1 MKNAFC
7 HRRDLRNEADVEQN
21 FVRRLLESNALGY
34 KDREIR
40 PKATLESLTVGSVDE
55 KPLHRPD
62 FALKVGGHIRWVLE
76 AKAPAE
82 RLRNHVGQAD
92 GYCCAINSTYKTIT
106 PVEFFVLSNGI
117 KTNLYRPG
125 NATPVMSL
133 SFEQFETGNPQYL
146 EFTETLHAE
155 AFRSRSPAPE
165 GAKYIVLRKPK
176 IREVN
181 YVFAWCHQHIHSA
194 DKISQAKGFEEFV
207 KLIALK
213 LMTDKKIRDNYPGAS
228 FEKEF
233 EYPADA
239 IPFSARWINEQ
250 EATTVNPINT
260 ILFKGF
266 MDEVNRDIAL
276 RIRKPFFNVGE
287 QINLKPETIKAVVE
301 RLEDLFLFG
310 IDADLNGRLF
320 EEFLS
325 ATMRGKDLGQY
336 FTPRTLVKLGVGLG
350 NVGVDD
356 MVLDGCCGT
365 GGFLIDALSEM
376 WPQVN
381 RNVSMSDTEK
391 EDKKKKIADEQ
402 IYGIDFG
409 TSPNLAKLARLNM
422 FLHGDGGSRIFN
434 TDALDLKLVEQA
446 TDTPD
451 EAAEKRELR
460 DHGLGG
466 FDVVLTNPPFSKKY
480 ERKKP
485 ADRAILEQYD
495 VAHQRASLTAKMM
508 FFEMY
513 YHYLRPGGRLISV
526 IDDGF
531 LGVQTYRWFR
541 DKLRSWYIVKAVV
554 SLPGDAFQRSDA
566 RVKTSFVVLQK
577 RNPNHSSTTQPPVF
591 MYGCQYVGNDDPKRQ
606 RWMPGDEVLRANA
619 LKEVE
624 MVVREFRQFLSGEGT
639 NQYIVQPER
648 LHDRLDVKH
657 CLIDADARVN
667 DWNCANGVT
676 LYRLGDIV
684 SEKDFPSSD
693 IIDCPRYDDH
703 VQLVIVT
710 YSGKAVADRTLY
722 PKTETRYPHL
732 FRVRAGDIL
741 MSNIAASYGSMT
753 VVPDECDGMVVS
765 KEYTVLTTKEGFSPH
780 VVCAILRSPEIRAE
794 LLLRATGANRT
805 RVKWIS
811 IATIQFP
818 YPDQAVAEQFI
829 ASIENADIAER
840 RAEKERNKALR
851 TIGDAL
857 LLGKDRASYLL
868 TAFKP
873 PK

>member
-1 MKNAFC
+1 
-7 HRRDLRNEADVEQN
+7 
-21 FVRRLLESNALGY
+21 
-34 KDREIR
+34 
-40 PKATLESLTVGSVDE
+40 
-55 KPLHRPD
+55 
-62 FALKVGGHIRWVLE
+62 
-76 AKAPAE
+76 
-82 RLRNHVGQAD
+82 
-92 GYCCAINSTYKTIT
+92 
-106 PVEFFVLSNGI
+106 
-117 KTNLYRPG
+117 
-125 NATPVMSL
+125 MSL
-133 SFEQFETGNPQYL
+133 SFVQFENGNPQYR
-146 EFTETLHAE
+146 EFAKTLRAE
-155 AFRSRSPAPE
+155 AFRRRSPTLAS
-165 GAKYIVLRKPK
+165 KSYIVLRKPE

-213 LMTDKKIRDNYPGAS
+213 LMADKRIRDDYPGAS
-228 FEKEF
+228 FETEF

-239 IPFSARWINEQ
+239 IPFSTRWINEQ

-260 ILFKGF
+260 ILFKKF
-266 MDEVNRDIAL
+266 MDKVTRDIAL
-276 RIRKPFFNVGE
+276 RIRKPFFDVGE

-320 EEFLS
+320 QEFLS

-350 NVGVDD
+350 AVGVDD

-376 WPQVN
+376 WAQVN
-381 RNVSMSDTEK
+381 RNVSMSDAEK
-391 EDKKKKIADEQ
+391 EGKKKKIADEQ

-434 TDALDLKLVEQA
+434 TDALDLELIEQA
-446 TDTPD
+446 ADTPD
-451 EAAEKRELR
+451 EVAEKRELR
-460 DHGLGG
+460 DHGLPGG
-466 FDVVLTNPPFSKKY
+466 FDVVLTNPPFSKRY

-485 ADRAILEQYD
+485 SDRAILEQYD
-495 VAHQRASLTAKMM
+495 VAHRRANLPAKMM

-513 YHYLRPGGRLISV
+513 YHYLRPGGTLVSV

-531 LGVQTYRWFR
+531 LGVKSYKWFR
-541 DKLRSWYIVKAVV
+541 EKLRSWYTIKAVV

-577 RNPNHSSTTQPPVF
+577 RNPHHPSTAQPPVF
-591 MYGCQYVGNDDPKRQ
+591 MCGCQYVGNDDPKRQ
-606 RWMPGDEVLRANA
+606 RWMPGDEALRAKA
-619 LKEVE
+619 LEEVE
-624 MVVREFRQFLSGEGT
+624 MVVREFRRFLAGKGAS
-639 NQYIVQPER
+639 QYIVQPER

-657 CLIDADARVN
+657 CLIDADARVD
-667 DWNCANGVT
+667 DWKAASDVT

-684 SEKDFPSSD
+684 VEKDFPSGD
-693 IIDCPRYDDH
+693 IIDCPRH
-703 VQLVIVT
+703 QGHIQLVIVT
-710 YSGKAVADRTLY
+710 YVGKAVADRTLY
-722 PKTETRYPHL
+722 PKTETKYPHL

-753 VVPDECDGMVVS
+753 VVPGECDGMVVS
-765 KEYTVLTTKEGFSPH
+765 KEYTVLTTKQGFSPH

-805 RVKWIS
+805 RVKWRD
-811 IATIQFP
+811 IASVQFP
-818 YPDQAVAEQFI
+818 YPDETIAEQFMAGI
-829 ASIENADIAER
+829 KNADVAQR
-840 RAEKERNKALR
+840 RAEEERNRALGM
-851 TIGDAL
+851 IGDAL
-857 LLGKDRASYLL
+857 LLGEDRASYLL